1 MLAARAGAP
10 TWPFNR
16 AKVRKTRRLNQAAL
30 LIEADAPP
38 RPHRAGTLRSA
49 ERTQPGVSASPQAYP
64 PRTRGLAP
72 TLSCRVLARPR
83 GRTGTRPQPPPFAG
97 AGLPEVWRQRGGR
110 PRETPCRGQQ
120 VSPAPPFGSRAGR
133 ASPAAPATRAP
144 PRPPV
149 GRPASPPPPRG
160 ARRPWCPGS
169 LARYLLW
176 QPVAEVAGKAPRHP
190 SRRSNSENNGATT
203 PAGAPHSS
211 ERPPP

>member
-1 MLAARAGAP
+1 MLAAPAGAP
-10 TWPFNR
+10 TWPLNR
-16 AKVRKTRRLNQAAL
+16 SKVRRTRRLDRAAL
-30 LIEADAPP
+30 LIGADVLP
-38 RPHRAGTLRSA
+38 RPHRPGTLRPA
-49 ERTQPGVSASPQAYP
+49 GRTPPGVSALPKPYRPQ
-64 PRTRGLAP
+64 TRGLAP
-72 TLSCRVLARPR
+72 TPSCRVLARRR
-83 GRTGTRPQPPPFAG
+83 GRVGTRHRPPPPAG
-97 AGLPEVWRQRGGR
+97 AGRPEVWRQGGGR
-110 PRETPCRGQQ
+110 PREIPCRGQQ
-120 VSPAPPFGSRAGR
+120 ISPAPPFGSRAGR
-133 ASPAAPATRAP
+133 ASPAAPATRVP